1 VSKRAPQKPQ
11 VGHSLPALLAEGIE
25 HHQSGDLDA
34 ALRCYQRAL
43 AKQPGNPDALH
54 LSGLVARQR
63 GDLELAL
70 SLIRTAIARAP
81 LTAMF
86 HVNLGRV
93 LAETGRPAES
103 VEALE
108 RALELQPDLVA
119 AAYNLGVAYEE
130 LGRLADAEEHYR
142 WAADEGGS
150 APASFNLGN
159 LLVARG
165 QVSEGIA
172 AYLRALSLDPEYL
185 RAHAN
190 LGFAQVK
197 AGDLDAARA
206 TYERLLALDPTDV
219 EAEHMVAALAGV
231 ALDRA
236 DPGYV
241 ARFFDDYASRF
252 EKVLVDE
259 LAYDTPRV
267 LAELATR
274 HAPPSGRFACALD
287 LGCGT
292 GLSGRA
298 VRSIVD
304 GLEGVDLSS
313 KMIDVARAAG
323 GYDELVVA
331 DLLTHMDTLA
341 ARARRY
347 DLVLAAD
354 VLNYLGVLDGALE
367 RVARLLGAG
376 GRFVFSIE
384 KRAEGTQAKAF
395 ALDATGRFSH
405 DPEYVRGLAARLGLA
420 ILEELEHPLRLERG
434 APVVGVL
441 FCLGLGVSTPPS
453 LAHP

>member
-1 VSKRAPQKPQ
+1 MSKRARQKLQ
-11 VGHSLPALLAEGIE
+11 ASSLAALLAEGVA
-25 HHQSGDLDA
+25 HHQRGELDA
-34 ALRCYQRAL
+34 AQRCYQRAL

-63 GDLELAL
+63 GDHELAL
-70 SLIRTAIARAP
+70 SLIGRAISGAP
-81 LTAMF
+81 RTAMF

-93 LAETGRPAES
+93 LADAGRPAEA

-130 LGRLADAEEHYR
+130 LGRLSDAEEHYR
-142 WAADEGGS
+142 WASDEGGS
-150 APASFNLGN
+150 APACFNLGN

-165 QVSEGIA
+165 KLAEGVA
-172 AYLRALSLDPEYL
+172 SYQRALALDPSYLRAY
-185 RAHAN
+185 AN
-190 LGFAQVK
+190 LGFAQIK
-197 AGDLDAARA
+197 AGDLELARA
-206 TYERLLALDPTDV
+206 TYERLLALDPSDV
-219 EAEHMVAALAGV
+219 EAKHMVAALGGAE
-231 ALDRA
+231 LDRA
-236 DPGYV
+236 DPCYV

-274 HAPPSGRFACALD
+274 HAPPSGRFARALD

-298 VRSIVD
+298 VRSLVD
-304 GLEGVDLSS
+304 VLEGVDLSP
-313 KMIDVARAAG
+313 KMVDVARAAG
-323 GYDELVVA
+323 GYDELAVD
-331 DLLTHMDTLA
+331 DLLTHMDALA
-341 ARARRY
+341 ARERTY

-367 RVARLLGAG
+367 RAARLLRTE
-376 GRFVFSIE
+376 GRLVFSIE
-384 KRAEGTQAKAF
+384 KRADGAKSF

-405 DPEYVRGLAARLGLA
+405 DPAYVRGVAARLELA
-420 ILEELEHPLRLERG
+420 VLEEIERPLRLERG
-434 APVVGVL
+434 APVTGVL
-441 FCLGLGVSTPPS
+441 FCLARS
-453 LAHP
+453 